1 MKEPKLR
8 HAFAMALAAMTVM
21 GCAPAQ
27 DSTPAPV
34 AAPAKAACTPPPAQL
49 VVKDL
54 DQGTGQVVATRTPVY
69 VSYTGWLY
77 DGCAKDLKGAQ
88 FDTSE
93 GRATPFGFLVGG
105 GRVIKGWDEGVVGM
119 KEKGKRL
126 LVIPPDKAYGA
137 AGAGGGKIPP
147 NATLVFEVTLLNI
160 VTMGAPGKAP

>member
-1 MKEPKLR
+1 MR
-8 HAFAMALAAMTVM
+8 HAFALALVAITAM

-27 DSTPAPV
+27 DSTPAAATKAAV
-34 AAPAKAACTPPPAQL
+34 APAKVACAPPPKEL

-54 DQGTGQVVATRTPVY
+54 ELGDGRSVEARNPVY
-69 VSYTGWLY
+69 VGYTGWLY

-93 GRATPFGFLVGG
+93 GRVTPFGFIVGV

-119 KEKGKRL
+119 KERGKRL

-137 AGAGGGKIPP
+137 AGGGGGKIPP
-147 NATLVFEVTLLNI
+147 NATLVFEVKLLNI
-160 VTMGAPGKAP
+160 VQAQPIPTKPQ

>member
-1 MKEPKLR
+1 VR
-8 HAFAMALAAMTVM
+8 HAFAVALAAMTVM

-27 DSTPAPV
+27 DSTPAAA
-34 AAPAKAACTPPPAQL
+34 AAPAKAACTPPPREL

-54 DQGTGQVVATRTPVY
+54 EQGTGQVVVARNPVY
-69 VSYTGWLY
+69 VSYTGWFY
-77 DGCAKDLKGAQ
+77 DGCAKDMKGAQ
-88 FDTSE
+88 FDSSE
-93 GRATPFGFLVGG
+93 GRVTPFGFIVGA

-126 LVIPPDKAYGA
+126 LVTPPDKAYGA

-160 VTMGAPGKAP
+160 IPMGAPAKAQ

>member
-1 MKEPKLR
+1 MR
-8 HAFAMALAAMTVM
+8 HAFAMALAAVTVL

-27 DSTPAPV
+27 DSTSATATKPA
-34 AAPAKAACTPPPAQL
+34 AAPAKAACTPPPKEL

-54 DQGTGQVVATRTPVY
+54 DRGTGKVVEARDPVY
-69 VSYTGWLY
+69 VNYTGWLY

-93 GRATPFGFLVGG
+93 GRVTPFGFIVGA
-105 GRVIKGWDEGVVGM
+105 GRVIKGWDEGVAGM
-119 KEKGKRL
+119 REKGKRL

-137 AGAGGGKIPP
+137 AGAGGGLIPA

-160 VTMGAPGKAP
+160 IPTGAPAKAQ